1 MSSDDAYV
9 TPIVAL
15 RQSSSDDPGRARPC
29 PALVV
34 RFPGT
39 PVHRE
44 AVLRGLLRLG
54 WEIAG
59 SIRFEPKTS
68 PRAAVI
74 VTAGHVQIVAAGET
88 LYDGVLPLTP
98 GQDGAAWTELGRAL
112 DEALV
117 FVTVGDTP
125 ITTAEDAERVAH
137 AGYLVAATGL
147 LTHAN

>member
-15 RQSSSDDPGRARPC
+15 RPLSPDDPGSSRPC

-39 PVHRE
+39 PSQRE
-44 AVLRGLLRLG
+44 TVLRGLLRLG

-59 SIRFEPKTS
+59 SIRFEPEAS
-68 PRAAVI
+68 PRAAVTL
-74 VTAGHVQIVAAGET
+74 TAGQVRIETGGET
-88 LYDGVLPLTP
+88 LYEGSLPLAP
-98 GQDGAAWTELGRAL
+98 DLDGAAWAELAQAQ

-125 ITTAEDAERVAH
+125 IMTEDDADRAAQ
-137 AGYLVAATGL
+137 AGHLVGATGL
-147 LTHAN
+147 LAHR